1 MIIVYYC
8 VGWCILN
15 KNLLNE
21 VEKFKWVVSIIFLVI
36 LGVLLFGGFGL
47 VVWVVV
53 VVVVVEF
60 LVFILVVGFG
70 LWLVVDFGLIV
81 VLYNFVMFE

>member
-1 MIIVYYC
+1 M
-8 VGWCILN
+8 
-15 KNLLNE
+15 
-21 VEKFKWVVSIIFLVI
+21 VSIIFLVI

>member
-1 MIIVYYC
+1 M
-8 VGWCILN
+8 
-15 KNLLNE
+15 
-21 VEKFKWVVSIIFLVI
+21 VSIIFLVI
-36 LGVLLFGGFGL
+36 LGVLLFGGFEL